1 MLLKTPFLMTNTTV
15 LGLRGGIISEW
26 IYLFIRQVT
35 YIKRDMM
42 IISPTLTQEVCM
54 MEAELC
60 SAFADPTRI
69 LILYELDERPR
80 NVNDLAADLNLPQP
94 TVSRHLKVLRER
106 GLVSAERQGTNMLY
120 SLADRRLI
128 EALDT
133 LRAVMRD
140 RLVHRANL
148 IAEVES

>member
-1 MLLKTPFLMTNTTV
+1 MT
-15 LGLRGGIISEW
+15 
-26 IYLFIRQVT
+26 
-35 YIKRDMM
+35 
-42 IISPTLTQEVCM
+42 ISPTLTQEVCM

-69 LILYELDERPR
+69 LILYELDEHPR
-80 NVNDLAADLNLPQP
+80 NVNDLTSDLNLPQP

-120 SLADRRLI
+120 SLTDHRLI

-140 RLVHRANL
+140 RIVHRANL
-148 IAEVES
+148 IAEVEP

>member
-1 MLLKTPFLMTNTTV
+1 MT
-15 LGLRGGIISEW
+15 
-26 IYLFIRQVT
+26 
-35 YIKRDMM
+35 
-42 IISPTLTQEVCM
+42 ISPTLTQEVCM

-80 NVNDLAADLNLPQP
+80 NVNDLTSDLNLPQP
-94 TVSRHLKVLRER
+94 TVSRHLKILRER

-120 SLADRRLI
+120 SLTDRRLI

-133 LRAVMRD
+133 LRTVMRD
-140 RLVHRANL
+140 RIMHRANL
-148 IAEVES
+148 ITEMEP